1 MDRAMN
7 RRRFLEATAGSAL
20 VLSVASQPAAAD
32 PCGEYGSLAT
42 GLEDARTALE
52 AELVERDELRDRR
65 AALLE
70 EVTSRWR
77 EVRGERTVSEEVY
90 GRATRVADD
99 ARPGVAFLDMA
110 DESEFGERLMEATAW
125 FVADDLLL
133 TNAHNVAELTAGATR
148 RAWTYGGESF
158 EFEVVDYVEGLQPDV
173 ALLRTDHPTP
183 AVLETGSSGSL
194 STGDHLV
201 QVGHPAGFGFWVAS
215 LGVVTDAFDGEITST
230 VPGLTGVSGSPVLDL
245 EGTVVGMT
253 YGGTPR
259 GEEGDGRPRPA
270 RPDAHVYPL
279 VAEEYGL
286 HVGIDTALELLEG
299 WT

>member
-1 MDRAMN
+1 MN
-7 RRRFLEATAGSAL
+7 RRRFLEATAGSAVL
-20 VLSVASQPAAAD
+20 LSVASQPATAD
-32 PCGEYGSLAT
+32 PCDEYGSLAT
-42 GLEDARTALE
+42 DLEDARAGLE
-52 AELVERDELRDRR
+52 AERAERDELRDRR

-70 EVTSRWR
+70 SVTTRWR
-77 EVRGERTVSEEVY
+77 EVRGEQTVSDGVY
-90 GRATRVADD
+90 ERATRVADD

-148 RAWTYGGESF
+148 RAWTYGGEEF
-158 EFEVVDYVEGLQPDV
+158 AFEVVDHVEDLRPDV
-173 ALLRTDHPTP
+173 ALLRTDHPAP
-183 AVLETGSSGSL
+183 AVLETGSSGPL
-194 STGDHLV
+194 SAGDHLV

-245 EGTVVGMT
+245 DGAVVGMT
-253 YGGTPR
+253 YGGSPR
-259 GEEGDGRPRPA
+259 GEESGGRPRPA
-270 RPDAHVYPL
+270 PPDVHVYPL
-279 VAEEYGL
+279 VADENGL
-286 HVGIDTALELLEG
+286 HVGIETALELLEA